1 MLWYVV
7 VAVVVALSA
16 TPARSAPLPRE
27 GGGSNPKN
35 PDDTRSTAP
44 SATGL
49 FDPIAAALS
58 SRLAQISLEV
68 GRLPVL
74 SLPSVLVQLKT
85 PRVKVV
91 VPFRVFTNA
100 KGSSAVP
107 LAPLSDSPGARTDP
121 LALVA
126 LVALALGSALTA
138 AKPPQSRRAVEERA
152 VNPKWPKPTS
162 TTRTTRVFG
171 SSSVPV
177 KVPVASSPPPDNPKH
192 VFAPTPVVKV
202 VSYTFAMPGG
212 GATTVIEAQ
221 GSWSHPGRPEQ
232 TRTRT

>member
-100 KGSSAVP
+100 K
-107 LAPLSDSPGARTDP
+107 
-121 LALVA
+121 
-126 LVALALGSALTA
+126 A